1 MNQRPI
7 RDESFMW
14 GREGEIGYIFFGGG
28 GEVGNLFSYLLRGW
42 KYIILGGKG
51 EGVIYF

>member
-1 MNQRPI
+1 
-7 RDESFMW
+7 MW
-14 GREGEIGYIFFGGG
+14 GREGGIGYIFFFFFGG

-42 KYIILGGKG
+42 KYIILAGKG